1 MSQAEKQK
9 YQMVQENSEDFI
21 PGTRVHIT
29 VTPRNEYSRIKSVK
43 RVSKSEWEYEVSGDH
58 SKIEDFH
65 DKNKFQ
71 IGKNK
76 FNIAITNFETETFPY
91 SFLCESEG
99 VPWTMNVARQLWYET
114 EETALNIR
122 TSSIRSFT
130 SSELGTLHM
139 LAGRKFTM
147 VFMKPRVEGQS
158 EHDWLNEENNKMLT
172 LHFKSPHE
180 NALAFC
186 MLSHKRLG
194 EGGCFLSLGDD
205 NIRMICGFLMN

>member
-9 YQMVQENSEDFI
+9 YQMIQENSEDFI

-29 VTPRNEYSRIKSVK
+29 VTARNEYSRIKSVK
-43 RVSKSEWEYEVSGDH
+43 RVSKSEWECEVSGDH
-58 SKIEDFH
+58 GEIEDILMQ
-65 DKNKFQ
+65 NKFE
-71 IGKNK
+71 IG
-76 FNIAITNFETETFPY
+76 ITNFEIGTFPY
-91 SFLCESEG
+91 SLLYNAEG
-99 VPWTMNVARQLWYET
+99 MEWTMKVVRKLSYEF
-114 EETALNIR
+114 EETTLNIK
-122 TSSIRSFT
+122 TSSIRSSN
-130 SSELGTLHM
+130 SSELGVLHM
-139 LAGRKFTM
+139 LAGTSTTM

-194 EGGCFLSLGDD
+194 EGGCFRSLGDD